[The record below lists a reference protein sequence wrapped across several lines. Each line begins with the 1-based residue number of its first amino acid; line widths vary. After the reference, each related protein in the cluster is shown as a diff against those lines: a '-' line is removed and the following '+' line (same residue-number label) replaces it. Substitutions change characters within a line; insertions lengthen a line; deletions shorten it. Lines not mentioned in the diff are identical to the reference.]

1 MKINEIVIVFKD
13 KNKYNGILKKT
24 NGPIAVVEIDN
35 KIYVGRIVN
44 SWIEL

>member
-1 MKINEIVIVFKD
+1 MKINEIVTIFRD
-13 KNKYNGILKKT
+13 KNKYSGILKKT
-24 NGPIAVVEIDN
+24 NGPIAVVEIEN